1 MPVNQ
6 HQFRGTDGRWGCFII
21 GTLIIIFSLKIYI
34 WANHIKT
41 LFYFIFFIWVIE
53 TLGFSLRMLLGQRL
67 MLLSNN
73 SLVHCRYSN
82 RCFRLVAYI
91 TCCIDFYSNLL
102 EKLKRTLVLS
112 VIHVKI
118 FLFAPRI
125 STASPPMTVCN

>member
-6 HQFRGTDGRWGCFII
+6 HQFRGTEGMFHNWNADYNIQII
-21 GTLIIIFSLKIYI
+21 LDI

-53 TLGFSLRMLLGQRL
+53 TPGFSLRMLLGQRL

-91 TCCIDFYSNLL
+91 TCCTDFYSNLL

-118 FLFAPRI
+118 FLFATRI
-125 STASPPMTVCN
+125 STASPHITVCN